1 MSTLYGSSGSAIGG
15 QRLTLSLSKSG
26 CVPRVG
32 RTSKIGVQCTSST
45 ARPPRVIRDDDKEES
60 RKYRRTVFN
69 FEKWAKFRSTSRYY
83 FSIKTIPES
92 RIVRALAPAIFWVGG
107 FSALVAGYE
116 SAIID
121 GLLPSYL
128 PTLMLAN
135 PTPQGLTS
143 FALALL
149 LVFRTN
155 ASYGRFDEARK
166 MWGLLLNRGRDLQR
180 QVLTHRYAADQNM
193 EEFSAR
199 WISAFGLSLMCHLR
213 DEHDIRTETEGL
225 LRPAEVDALVAS
237 EHRPLYCI
245 QVLSTMVRSAEAN
258 EIEQL
263 QMFMNLTTFEDILG
277 GCERLLSTPV
287 PLSYTRHT
295 ARFLLFW
302 LTFLPF
308 GLWTTIGWG
317 MVPCNILIAAL
328 LLGIE
333 EIGVQI
339 EEPFGILALEGI
351 CAKLRKNVHDL
362 IDDAGSSEQ
371 VFGDMKT
378 MNDYFAAGVNGTQGL
393 DS

>member
-1 MSTLYGSSGSAIGG
+1 MSTLYGSTGSSLGG
-15 QRLTLSLSKSG
+15 QRLTLSLPKSA
-26 CVPRVG
+26 CAPRVG
-32 RTSKIGVQCTSST
+32 RASKLGIRCSSST
-45 ARPPRVIRDDDKEES
+45 ARPAAVIRDDDKEES
-60 RKYRRTVFN
+60 RKYRRSVFN

-83 FSIKTIPES
+83 FAIKTIPES
-92 RIVRALAPAIFWVGG
+92 RIVRSLFPAIFWVGG
-107 FSALVAGYE
+107 FSALVGGYE
-116 SAIID
+116 SAITD

-128 PTLMLAN
+128 PTFMLPN

-180 QVLTHRYAADQNM
+180 QVLTHRYAADQDM

-199 WISAFGLSLMCHLR
+199 WIAAMGYSLMCHLR
-213 DEHDIRTETEGL
+213 DDHDIREEVNDL
-225 LRPAEVDALVAS
+225 LRPAEVEALAAS

-263 QMFMNLTTFEDILG
+263 QMFQNLTTFEDILG

-295 ARFLLFW
+295 ARFLLLW

-317 MVPCNILIAAL
+317 MVPCNILVAAL
-328 LLGIE
+328 LLAIE

-378 MNDYFAAGVNGTQGL
+378 MNELFAAGANGTQGMK
-393 DS
+393 